1 MRISKEGGGVDSW
14 RPLPGFVLSEPRGP
28 RTWAVPSRE
37 KQETCGCFHHP
48 RNFPFLST
56 ATVLGT
62 MTSLFSHRMCQ
73 KKSCR
78 KLFEIQPHSSGV
90 VYVGF

>member
-1 MRISKEGGGVDSW
+1 MLILGALSLALFYLSQEV
-14 RPLPGFVLSEPRGP
+14 PEPGLCQAGR
-28 RTWAVPSRE
+28 SRRR
-37 KQETCGCFHHP
+37 GCFHHP